1 MNVMKSQDSEMQETM
16 SQQTEIFSTHGGS
29 NLAKRPLQTDCKE
42 CLSTW
47 EQDTG
52 IGLWLGFTIG
62 WDTVSAIKHV
72 VRIAS
77 LMQYLLQDRRI
88 MSVHFQKSIGAG
100 GLHNAATLWWMRIPL
115 YICPWATSRNLFR
128 KTGNT
133 GKKTFHW
140 GVGDEK
146 LFLVLLSRP
155 VATRRG
161 LLEGRTGRWKGKMRD
176 ATLPAVPAS

>member
-1 MNVMKSQDSEMQETM
+1 MNLMKSQDSEMQETLHSK
-16 SQQTEIFSTHGGS
+16 SQQTENFSAHGGS
-29 NLAKRPLQTDCKE
+29 NLAKRPLQTDFKE
-42 CLSTW
+42 CLSNW

-52 IGLWLGFTIG
+52 IDLWLGFIIG

-88 MSVHFQKSIGAG
+88 MSVHFVYTTL
-100 GLHNAATLWWMRIPL
+100 LHFDESAYL
-115 YICPWATSRNLFR
+115 YMSMGYVKKLVQ

-140 GVGDEK
+140 VGDEK

>member
-29 NLAKRPLQTDCKE
+29 NLAKRPLQTDFKE

-77 LMQYLLQDRRI
+77 LVQYLLQDRRI
-88 MSVHFQKSIGAG
+88 MSVHFQKSIGLG
-100 GLHNAATLWWMRIPL
+100 PGVYTTLLHSDESAYLYMSMGYVKKLVQKNWKHWKENIPL
-115 YICPWATSRNLFR
+115 RSR
-128 KTGNT
+128 
-133 GKKTFHW
+133 W
-140 GVGDEK
+140 WEVVPGVVE
-146 LFLVLLSRP
+146 
-155 VATRRG
+155 
-161 LLEGRTGRWKGKMRD
+161 
-176 ATLPAVPAS
+176 